1 MKYIISFSK
10 SLSVLPALLALA
22 LVFSLGCGSGNQ
34 PARGAAQASDGQA
47 LPAVGNQVGQRIVPF
62 SLRLGDGS
70 IVTSAD
76 LLDQKRPTFLIYF
89 KHP

>member
-1 MKYIISFSK
+1 MRNVTSYKTRWI
-10 SLSVLPALLALA
+10 LPALLAVA
-22 LVFSLGCGSGNQ
+22 LLFVLGCGSASQ
-34 PARGAAQASDGQA
+34 PAPGAAQASDGQA

-76 LLDQKRPTFLIYF
+76 LLDQKRPTFLIYW